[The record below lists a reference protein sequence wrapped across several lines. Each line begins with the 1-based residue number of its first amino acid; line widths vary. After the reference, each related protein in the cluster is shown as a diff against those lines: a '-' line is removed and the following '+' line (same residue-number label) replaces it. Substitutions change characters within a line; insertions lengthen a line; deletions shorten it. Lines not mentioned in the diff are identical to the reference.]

1 MKKKKSAGQGFLHGA
16 LILVIANV
24 LVKVIGAGFKV
35 PLTYMI
41 GPDGMGIY
49 SVAYEVYKWL
59 FIVATAGLPIAISK
73 MVSESMVEGNGKL
86 ARRIF
91 QVAMTVLVSFGFV
104 GTLVLMVGAN
114 FFADAFKN
122 SLANYAIMALAPSLF
137 FVCIMSAFRGYFQGM
152 QDMVPTAVSEVTEA
166 IGKLVF
172 GILLAYLLYPY
183 GIQYAAA
190 GAVLGV
196 SLGTIMGAL
205 VLSLIY
211 RNRKRNGV
219 YSVKE
224 FMNEQKPL
232 PRKREIIKKLIAI
245 AVPIT
250 IGASVFSLTTLID
263 AYMVMGRLQ
272 TIAGIGERA
281 ASTLYGYFSSYV
293 VPLFSF
299 PPTLV
304 VSLGISV
311 VPALSAALKRRD
323 EKQAGLTI
331 NSGLRIAA
339 LIAFPAAIGMCVLA
353 GPILQLVY
361 HVEDRLTPEILSN
374 VAVAEG
380 LLQMDIVTI
389 VTRLL
394 NIMAIPIIF
403 VSLVSV
409 MNSILQ
415 AAGKTRV
422 PVYTM
427 VVGGVLKVIVNY
439 ILVATPSINIL
450 GAPIGTNICYFVI
463 LLLDLAAIRKY
474 IKVKIDF
481 KGIFLKP
488 LAASLVMGVVA
499 YYGYKGLYALTNIS
513 SVSALLSIC
522 VAALVYLVGI
532 CLIGGIAREDIR
544 TLPKGETIESVL
556 LKLHLLR

>member
-1 MKKKKSAGQGFLHGA
+1 MKKKKTGGQTFLQGA

-91 QVAMTVLVSFGFV
+91 RVAMTMLVGFGFV
-104 GTLVLMVGAN
+104 GTLVLMIGAN
-114 FFADAFKN
+114 TFADSFNN

-166 IGKLVF
+166 VGKLVF

-183 GIQYAAA
+183 GVQFAAA

-196 SLGTIMGAL
+196 SLGTVLGAL
-205 VLSLIY
+205 VLGLIY
-211 RNRKRNGV
+211 RHRKRNGV
-219 YSVKE
+219 YSLKE

-232 PRKREIIKKLIAI
+232 PPKRQIIKKLIMI

-272 TIAGIGERA
+272 TISGIGERA

-304 VSLGISV
+304 VSFGISV
-311 VPALSAALKRRD
+311 VPALAAALKRYDYR
-323 EKQAGLTI
+323 QAGLTI
-331 NSGLRIAA
+331 NSGLRISS
-339 LIAFPAAIGMCVLA
+339 LIVFPAAIGMCVLA
-353 GPILQLVY
+353 EPILDLVY

-374 VAVAEG
+374 VAKAEE

-394 NIMAIPIIF
+394 NIMSIPMIF
-403 VSLVSV
+403 VALVSV

-427 VVGGVLKVIVNY
+427 LIGGVLKVIVNY
-439 ILVATPSINIL
+439 ILVATPNINIL
-450 GAPIGTNICYFVI
+450 GAPIGTNVCYFVI
-463 LLLDLAAIRKY
+463 LLLDLLAIRKY
-474 IKVKIDF
+474 IKVKLDLR
-481 KGIFLKP
+481 GIFWKP
-488 LAASLVMGVVA
+488 LLASLIMGVVA
-499 YYGYKGLYALTNIS
+499 YFGYKWLYALTHIS
-513 SVSALLSIC
+513 SVTTLFVIC
-522 VAALVYLVGI
+522 VAALVYVLVI
-532 CLIGGIAREDIR
+532 CLIGGISREDVR
-544 TLPKGETIESVL
+544 MLPKGAVIEKILV
-556 LKLHLLR
+556 KLHLLR